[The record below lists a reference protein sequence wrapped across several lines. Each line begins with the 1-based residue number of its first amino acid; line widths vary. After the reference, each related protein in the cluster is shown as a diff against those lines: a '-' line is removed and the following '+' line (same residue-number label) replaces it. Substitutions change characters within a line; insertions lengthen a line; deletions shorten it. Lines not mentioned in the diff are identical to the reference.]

1 MGNWSDD
8 GVFFQQVP
16 VVRGP
21 GWRWSGDADALA
33 LAPVANASIGGN
45 DWPLAPN
52 DTGAVDVSVES
63 FGRAMAAAGLSV
75 QHRVRFSLA
84 PSE

>member
-1 MGNWSDD
+1 MT
-8 GVFFQQVP
+8 VFFFQVP
-16 VVRGP
+16 VVGGP

-33 LAPVANASIGGN
+33 LVPVANASIVGN
-45 DWPLAPN
+45 DWPLAPS
-52 DTGAVDVSVES
+52 DGQGAVNVSVES